1 MIDLDLKITREDLT
15 NYKGYPFGYCFLT
28 NKVYIIKEIVEEP
41 NEVHKK
47 KMKDITDNWLS
58 NLEVSCMHFNN
69 TRLFQDPMDSNLIK
83 VFAHT
88 QMVLCKYRKGLIGTA
103 KTYAIVNADRYG
115 LMLPNCNPLDKEI
128 INIWNITPEEY
139 FVNTSPIYRDLH
151 PELQNLY
158 HPEYSF

>member
-1 MIDLDLKITREDLT
+1 MTDLDLKITREDLT

-28 NKVYIIKEIVEEP
+28 NKVYIIKEIIEEP
-41 NEVHKK
+41 NEAYKK

-69 TRLFQDPMDSNLIK
+69 TMLFQDPMDSKFIK

-88 QMVLCKYRKGLIGTA
+88 QMVLCKYRKGLTGTA
-103 KTYAIVNADRYG
+103 KTYAIVNADRYN
-115 LMLPNCNPLDKEI
+115 LVLPNWRPLDNEI

-139 FVNTSPIYRDLH
+139 FVNTSPIYRELH

-158 HPEYSF
+158 HPEYSY

>member
-1 MIDLDLKITREDLT
+1 MTDLDLKITRENLT
-15 NYKGYPFGYCFLT
+15 EYKGYPFGYCFLT

-41 NEVHKK
+41 NK

-58 NLEVSCMHFNN
+58 DSEVSCIKFNN
-69 TRLFQDPMDSNLIK
+69 TRLFLDPMDSNVIK

-88 QMVLCKYRKGLIGTA
+88 QMVLCEYRKGLTGSA
-103 KTYAIVNADRYG
+103 KTYAIVNADGYN
-115 LMLPNCNPLDKEI
+115 LVLPDLRPLNKEI
-128 INIWNITPEEY
+128 INIWTITPEEY
-139 FVNTSPIYRDLH
+139 FVNTSPIYKEIH